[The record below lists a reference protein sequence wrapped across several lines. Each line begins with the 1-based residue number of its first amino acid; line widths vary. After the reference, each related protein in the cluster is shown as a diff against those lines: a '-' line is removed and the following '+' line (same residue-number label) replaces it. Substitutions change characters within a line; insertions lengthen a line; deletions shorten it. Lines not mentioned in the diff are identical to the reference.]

1 MNKFITQIFKNAGV
15 NAKISKDSKN
25 PKFKVVENN
34 LTLEGIVRPNRYTM
48 SIKDST
54 GRKIDSISVVVTN
67 SNDIVN
73 RINESINTLK
83 LLSPVY
89 EQQKLKEEDEEYD
102 TIDIDDVEEI
112 EDTEPT
118 SLVDGLDKLY
128 DSILDVAE
136 QAENLTD
143 VADEDDA
150 DQINTVIGIVS
161 SLYDCAIDVEDF
173 KEDLV
178 EEDEEDEMDESVKR
192 RVRKSAGSV
201 RNAIAQ
207 LTMVESMLR
216 GNKQLTDIFKAVKDI
231 KSELIVRGY

>member
-1 MNKFITQIFKNAGV
+1 MNKFITKIFKNAGV
-15 NAKISKDSKN
+15 NAKVSKN
-25 PKFKVVENN
+25 SENPRFKVVENK
-34 LTLEGIVRPNRYTM
+34 LTLEGVVRPNRYTM
-48 SIKDST
+48 SIKDET
-54 GRKIDSISVVVTN
+54 GKKIDSLSVVVTN

-89 EQQKLKEEDEEYD
+89 DQQKL
-102 TIDIDDVEEI
+102 VEENEEFDTVNI
-112 EDTEPT
+112 EEVDEDAPATLT
-118 SLVDGLDKLY
+118 DGLERLY

-136 QAENLTD
+136 EAESLTD
-143 VADEDDA
+143 IADEDDA
-150 DQINTVIGIVS
+150 EKINTIIGIVS

-173 KEDLV
+173 RDDLV
-178 EEDEEDEMDESVKR
+178 EEDEEDMDESLNR
-192 RVRKSAGSV
+192 RKTSQGSV

-216 GNKQLTDIFKAVKDI
+216 GNKELTDIFKAVKDI

>member
-1 MNKFITQIFKNAGV
+1 MNKFITKIFKNAGV
-15 NAKISKDSKN
+15 NAKVSKN
-25 PKFKVVENN
+25 SENPRFKVVENK
-34 LTLEGIVRPNRYTM
+34 LTLEGVVRPNRYTM
-48 SIKDST
+48 SIKDET
-54 GRKIDSISVVVTN
+54 GKKIDSLSVVVTN

-89 EQQKLKEEDEEYD
+89 DQQKL
-102 TIDIDDVEEI
+102 VEENEEFDTVNI
-112 EDTEPT
+112 EEVDEDAPAT
-118 SLVDGLDKLY
+118 LADGLERLY

-136 QAENLTD
+136 EAESLTYI
-143 VADEDDA
+143 ADEDDA
-150 DQINTVIGIVS
+150 EKINTIIGIVS

-173 KEDLV
+173 RDDLV
-178 EEDEEDEMDESVKR
+178 EEDEEDMDESLNR
-192 RVRKSAGSV
+192 RKTSQGSV

-216 GNKQLTDIFKAVKDI
+216 GNKELTDIFNAVKDI